1 MRRCLLLVFA
11 AACASSHSG
20 TPAAPTAPAPGP
32 SVNPTAAAST
42 TPPSAPEPDPTPP
55 TLRLPDTARP
65 VRYRPTLTLVPDRD
79 DFDGTIEIDVEAR
92 EPLRV
97 LWLNADE
104 LTVRKAEALVDGKP
118 VAGHVYPQ
126 PKDFVGIG
134 FDPPLPAGPSTV
146 RLEYA
151 GRISRRDTGGII
163 KTQEAGNWYITSH
176 FEPIDARRA
185 YPCFDEPS
193 YKVPWE
199 LAIRVKKEHTA
210 FSNAPIAKREDGA
223 DGMTTVRFAPTKP
236 LPSYLTAF
244 TAGPFERLENAF
256 AGQKAIPMG
265 LLVPRGMDKQ
275 WAWYSAHDSPQILPR
290 LEEYFGSP
298 YPFEKLDMVSV
309 PLGRG
314 AMENPGLVTFASTIL
329 LIPRGEET
337 VAFKRAATSVTTHE
351 FAHLWF
357 GDLVTTAWW
366 DDIWLNEAF
375 ATWMTTKVIEPWR
388 REWNMDEQRVS
399 VRNVAMAADAL
410 VTARRIREPIK
421 SNDDMVNAF
430 DAITYQKGASVI
442 AMFERLVTPEKFQ
455 AGVRKYMKDH
465 AYANATAKDFLSAI
479 SAEAGTDIEP
489 AFSTFLDQSGVPL
502 VTMQAS
508 CGGSPKVLLSQERYF
523 PLGAEPSPEQ
533 RSQVWQIPVC
543 IRAGKERS
551 CTVLTAQKGEI
562 PISKAA
568 CAAGVVPNDGASG
581 YYHASWDP
589 KLLENGG
596 KNLTPV
602 ERMAALDDLGALARA
617 GRMEYATIL
626 RLAPRFAQ
634 DPDRGVTKAVI
645 DLVGSLREAGL
656 VPEGQRAAYARYVR
670 ELFGRRASAIGWKGD
685 VLEPEETKALRPEL
699 LTVMGDAGEDPQILS
714 MARSQ
719 AESWLQKHRSID
731 SDVAPA
737 ALHLAAIRGDQAFFD
752 SLHAA
757 ARAEKDRRTRQA
769 ILAAMGSFRDPA
781 IVKQAF
787 AIAVGDEFPI
797 RESIPLVMGATK
809 SSVTR
814 DLAYEFVRSNF
825 DALAARL
832 PRREGGSSLIGA
844 ASVLCDDGKRN
855 EIESFFKDR
864 LQKTLGGPRR
874 YAQAME
880 TLKSCS
886 AFRSAQATSVA
897 AFLSGRKERISA
909 GSGGSR

>member
-210 FSNAPIAKREDGA
+210 FSNAPMVKREDGP

-244 TAGPFERLENAF
+244 TAGPFERLENAL
-256 AGQKAIPMG
+256 AGRKATPMG
-265 LLVPRGMDKQ
+265 LLVPRGMDKE
-275 WAWYSAHDSPQILPR
+275 WVWYSVHDSPQILPR
-290 LEEYFGSP
+290 LEDYFGSP

-329 LIPRGEET
+329 LVPRGEET

-375 ATWMTTKVIEPWR
+375 ASWLGDKTLRSYRP
-388 REWNMDEQRVS
+388 EWTRGWS
-399 VRNVAMAADAL
+399 VRYGRSHAL
-410 VTARRIREPIK
+410 ELDRLSSARRVRNPVMEK
-421 SNDDMVNAF
+421 NDLAAAF
-430 DAITYQKGASVI
+430 DSITYQKGAAVL
-442 AMFERLVTPEKFQ
+442 AMFENWFSPEAFRQ
-455 AGVRKYMKDH
+455 GVRVFLKRH
-465 AYANATAKDFLSAI
+465 ALGNATSEDFIRALG
-479 SAEAGTDIEP
+479 EASGRGAQALAVFRTFIEQP
-489 AFSTFLDQSGVPL
+489 GVPL
-502 VTMQAS
+502 VDVALDCGTPPALLVEQQRLLAPAS
-508 CGGSPKVLLSQERYF
+508 AAPELAWTTPVCVRQGTTTQCADVGNGKSRVQLAEANCAAPLVANAGGRSYYVPRYERS
-523 PLGAEPSPEQ
+523 LAERLRAEP
-533 RSQVWQIPVC
+533 
-543 IRAGKERS
+543 
-551 CTVLTAQKGEI
+551 
-562 PISKAA
+562 
-568 CAAGVVPNDGASG
+568 
-581 YYHASWDP
+581 
-589 KLLENGG
+589 
-596 KNLTPV
+596 
-602 ERMAALDDLGALARA
+602 
-617 GRMEYATIL
+617 
-626 RLAPRFAQ
+626 
-634 DPDRGVTKAVI
+634 
-645 DLVGSLREAGL
+645 
-656 VPEGQRAAYARYVR
+656 
-670 ELFGRRASAIGWKGD
+670 
-685 VLEPEETKALRPEL
+685 
-699 LTVMGDAGEDPQILS
+699 
-714 MARSQ
+714 
-719 AESWLQKHRSID
+719 
-731 SDVAPA
+731 
-737 ALHLAAIRGDQAFFD
+737 D
-752 SLHAA
+752 SLSA
-757 ARAEKDRRTRQA
+757 
-769 ILAAMGSFRDPA
+769 
-781 IVKQAF
+781 
-787 AIAVGDEFPI
+787 DEM
-797 RESIPLVMGATK
+797 V
-809 SSVTR
+809 
-814 DLAYEFVRSNF
+814 
-825 DALAARL
+825 
-832 PRREGGSSLIGA
+832 SSLIDARVLSESGLAPLAEALAWADAGLAHA
-844 ASVLCDDGKRN
+844 APVARL
-855 EIESFFKDR
+855 EALEL
-864 LQKTLGGPRR
+864 LQKQRDAWLSPAEATAKREIIARR
-874 YAQAME
+874 VRPLAAAM
-880 TLKSCS
+880 TWD
-886 AFRSAQATSVA
+886 QATADTEDERELRPRLMSFA
-897 AFLSGRKERISA
+897 AEVEDEAELRSRARELASAWLAKREAVPATLVPAVLETAARFADAKTYQRLEAATLATTDLRERHDLLSALG
-909 GSGGSR
+909 